1 MLTGNFQTTTSNKD
15 SVIMAKEDQ
24 TVLQTGTLQ
33 NPARLDSHSPD
44 DRINILLVDDE
55 PKNLTVLES
64 ILHDPRYRL
73 VKAASADEA
82 LLALVAEEFGLLI
95 LDIQMP
101 DMNGF
106 ELAQMIR
113 QRKKTAG
120 VPIIFLTAYYNEDQH
135 VLEGYESGAVDYL
148 HKPVNATIL
157 RSKVAGFAQLNLK
170 TRQLALANR
179 MLLAEIGERR
189 SVQEEL
195 QRLNNDLERR
205 VTERTVELEQS
216 NAALRESEQR
226 LRATQTNAPIGVVE
240 TSPDGEVYLSVND
253 EYCRLTG
260 FTSEELLQR
269 KVSDIGPPDDW
280 AIEQDLYRRMVAGE
294 FPTFRLEK
302 RRIRKDG
309 TTVWVDVNRTLV
321 RDADGRPQYVIGAIL
336 DIAERKKAEE
346 ELRRRELLE
355 SVLRSQEAERHRI
368 ARDLHD
374 HLGQQL
380 TGLRLALTDVE
391 KSLGNAPGIMEKVEK
406 VQKISVQLDRD
417 VSLLAFELHAKIL
430 SERGLRAALKQF
442 VSEWSRSHQI
452 RADFHAIDP
461 SARKRLP
468 VEVETHL
475 YRIAQE
481 ALNNTL
487 KYAKAANV
495 SVLLEIRDGEIR
507 LIVEDDGIGFDLN
520 SKAKAARKPGRGLG
534 LTSMKERA
542 DLLGGRLE
550 IETTPGRGT
559 TVFVNVPV
567 TKSLPGSKRKGG

>member
-1 MLTGNFQTTTSNKD
+1 MESANDNQEKEG
-15 SVIMAKEDQ
+15 VIMARKDQ
-24 TVLQTGTLQ
+24 TVMQVGNVQ
-33 NPARLDSHSPD
+33 NPVGLNSPSSD

-64 ILHDPRYRL
+64 ILQDPGYRL

-95 LDIQMP
+95 LDIRMP

-157 RSKVAGFAQLNLK
+157 RSKVAVFTQLHLK

-179 MLLAEIGERR
+179 LLLAEIGERR

-195 QRLNNDLERR
+195 QRLNDDLERR
-205 VTERTVELEQS
+205 VTERTAELEQS
-216 NAALRESEQR
+216 NEALRESGQR

-240 TSPDGEVYLSVND
+240 TSPDGAAYLSVND

-260 FTSEELLQR
+260 YTSEELLQR
-269 KVSDIGPPDDW
+269 KVSDIAHPDDW
-280 AIEQDLYRRMVAGE
+280 AIEQDLYRRMIAGE

-309 TTVWVDVNRTLV
+309 TALWVDVNRTVV

-336 DIAERKKAEE
+336 DITERKKAEE
-346 ELRRRELLE
+346 ALRRRELLE
-355 SVLRSQEAERHRI
+355 SVVRSQEAERHRI

-380 TGLRLALTDVE
+380 TGLRLALTDVA
-391 KSLGNAPGIMEKVEK
+391 KSLGNAPDIIEKVEK
-406 VQKISVQLDRD
+406 VQKISGQLDRD

-430 SERGLRAALKQF
+430 SEQGLLAALGQF
-442 VSEWSRSHQI
+442 VSEWSRSYQI
-452 RADFHAIDP
+452 QADFHAVNP
-461 SARKRLP
+461 TARKRMP
-468 VEVETHL
+468 GEVETHL

-487 KYAKAANV
+487 KYAKAASV
-495 SVLLEIRDGEIR
+495 SVLLEIRDDEIR

-520 SKAKAARKPGRGLG
+520 SKAKAAKKSGRGLG

-550 IETTPGRGT
+550 IETIPGRGT
-559 TVFVNVPV
+559 TIFVNVPV
-567 TKSLPGSKRKGG
+567 TKPLPGSERNGG

>member
-1 MLTGNFQTTTSNKD
+1 MESAKDNQEKESVFMAKKDQTTMETGN
-15 SVIMAKEDQ
+15 V
-24 TVLQTGTLQ
+24 Q
-33 NPARLDSHSPD
+33 NPATLDSPSPA

-64 ILHDPRYRL
+64 ILQDPRYRL

-113 QRKKTAG
+113 QRKKTAE

-135 VLEGYESGAVDYL
+135 VIEGYESGAVDYL
-148 HKPVNATIL
+148 HKPVNAPIL
-157 RSKVAGFAQLNLK
+157 RSKVAIFAQLHLT

-179 MLLAEIGERR
+179 LLLAEIGERQ

-195 QRLNNDLERR
+195 LRLNEDLERR
-205 VTERTVELEQS
+205 VTERTAELEQT
-216 NAALRESEQR
+216 NAALRESGQR
-226 LRATQTNAPIGVVE
+226 LRVTQTNAPIGVVE
-240 TSPDGEVYLSVND
+240 TSPDGEAYLSVND

-260 FTSEELLQR
+260 YTSEELLQR
-269 KVSDIGPPDDW
+269 KVGDIAHPDDW
-280 AIEQDLYRRMVAGE
+280 AIEQDRYRRMMAGE
-294 FPTFRLEK
+294 FPTFRLEN

-309 TTVWVDVNRTLV
+309 TALWVDVNRTVV

-336 DIAERKKAEE
+336 DITERKRAEE
-346 ELRRRELLE
+346 VLRRRELLE
-355 SVLRSQEAERHRI
+355 SVVKSQEAERHRI

-380 TGLRLALTDVE
+380 TGLRLALMDVAQ
-391 KSLGNAPGIMEKVEK
+391 SLDNAPGVIEKVEK
-406 VQKISVQLDRD
+406 VQKISGQLDRD
-417 VSLLAFELHAKIL
+417 VSLLAFGLHAKIL
-430 SERGLRAALKQF
+430 SEQGLLAALGLF
-442 VSEWSRSHQI
+442 VSEWSRSYQI
-452 RADFHAIDP
+452 HADFHAVNP
-461 SARKRLP
+461 SARKRMP
-468 VEVETHL
+468 VEIETHL

-481 ALNNTL
+481 ALNNIL
-487 KYAKAANV
+487 KYAKAASV
-495 SVLLEIRDGEIR
+495 SVLLEIRDDEIR
-507 LIVEDDGIGFDLN
+507 LIVEDDGIGFDLD
-520 SKAKAARKPGRGLG
+520 SMAKAARKPGRGLG

-559 TVFVNVPV
+559 TIFVNVPV
-567 TKSLPGSKRKGG
+567 TRLLPEAKRKGG

>member
-1 MLTGNFQTTTSNKD
+1 MVKKGRTVMQTGNLPQ
-15 SVIMAKEDQ
+15 
-24 TVLQTGTLQ
+24 
-33 NPARLDSHSPD
+33 PARRDSASPD

-64 ILHDPRYRL
+64 ILDDPGFRL
-73 VKAASADEA
+73 IKAASADEA

-135 VLEGYESGAVDYL
+135 VIEGYESGAVDYM

-157 RSKVAGFAQLNLK
+157 RSKVAIFAQLHLK

-179 MLLAEIGERR
+179 LLLAEIGERR

-195 QRLNNDLERR
+195 LRLNDDLERR
-205 VTERTVELEQS
+205 VAERTAELEQS
-216 NAALRESEQR
+216 NTALRESGQR
-226 LRATQTNAPIGVVE
+226 LLATQTNAPIGVVE
-240 TSPDGEVYLSVND
+240 TSPDGEAYLSVND

-260 FTSEELLQR
+260 YTSEELLQLR
-269 KVSDIGPPDDW
+269 VSDITHPDD
-280 AIEQDLYRRMVAGE
+280 AAVEQDLYQRMVAGE

-309 TTVWVDVNRTLV
+309 TALWVDVNRTV
-321 RDADGRPQYVIGAIL
+321 MRDPDGRPQYVIGAVL
-336 DIAERKKAEE
+336 DITERKKVEE
-346 ELRRRELLE
+346 ALRKRELLE
-355 SVLRSQEAERHRI
+355 SVVRTQEAERHRI
-368 ARDLHD
+368 ARELHD

-380 TGLRLALTDVE
+380 TGLRLALEDVA
-391 KSLGNAPGIMEKVEK
+391 KSLGDAPHIIEKVEK
-406 VQKISVQLDRD
+406 VQKISGQLDRD

-430 SERGLRAALKQF
+430 REQGLIAALGQF
-442 VSEWSRSHQI
+442 ISEWSRNYQI
-452 RADFHAIDP
+452 RADFHAVNP
-461 SARKRLP
+461 SARKRMP
-468 VEVETHL
+468 DEVETHL

-487 KYAKAANV
+487 KYAKAASV
-495 SVLLEIRDGEIR
+495 SVLLEIRDDEIR
-507 LIVEDDGIGFDLN
+507 LIVEDDGIGFDLD
-520 SKAKAARKPGRGLG
+520 SKAKAAKKPGQGLG

-559 TVFVNVPV
+559 SIFVNVPV
-567 TKSLPGSKRKGG
+567 TKPLPGSKRNGG